1 MSRRAAGVV
10 LALALALLLGLA
22 AWWWLTERRP
32 GRGDGEIEPGEA
44 AVGEPVR
51 FDLYFPAGTGLGAE
65 PREIEVPPGP
75 KARAARVVAA
85 LLEGPRTA
93 GLARPF
99 PEGVELG
106 GVQLTETGTAYVDL
120 RWADHDDP
128 PPGGSTEEMQRVYS
142 VVNSVVLNIPQVE
155 DVVILWNGLQRTTF
169 SGHLDTSRPLL
180 PNRGMVVALGPGR

>member
-22 AWWWLTERRP
+22 AWWWLSERRP
-32 GRGDGEIEPGEA
+32 GRGDGEAEPGQA
-44 AVGEPVR
+44 QVGEPVR
-51 FDLYFPAGTGLGAE
+51 FDLYFPAGTGLRAE
-65 PREIEVPPGP
+65 PREIEVPLSP
-75 KARAARVVAA
+75 KARAARVVAG

-99 PEGVELG
+99 PDGVELG
-106 GVQLTETGTAYVDL
+106 GLQLTATGTAYVDL

-142 VVNSVVLNIPQVE
+142 VVNSLALNIPQIH
-155 DVVILWNGLQRTTF
+155 DVVLLWNGSQRTTF
-169 SGHLDTSRPLL
+169 SGHLDTGRPLL
-180 PNRGMVVALGPGR
+180 PDRGMVGEPTPAR